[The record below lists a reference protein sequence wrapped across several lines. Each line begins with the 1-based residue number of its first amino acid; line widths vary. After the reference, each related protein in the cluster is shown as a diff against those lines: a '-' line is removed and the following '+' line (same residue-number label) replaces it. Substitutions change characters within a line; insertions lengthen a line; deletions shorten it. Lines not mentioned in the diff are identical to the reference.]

1 MMLKAKVFLAGATLL
16 VLLARVSQ
24 AVEVSIQ
31 VTGVVE
37 SNLIGGSHAGV
48 MPNDPVIM
56 SFNVDSDNF
65 VNSPSFPTRGYPLD
79 LSSFSMTVGGN
90 PVTLDNPQPFGPAY
104 FVLRNNDPVVDGF
117 VLSRN
122 VDFPQPVS
130 VHIPGLSPTH
140 ELDFLRT
147 FNNGT
152 PLSSLDILDALGF
165 YDFTNLSV
173 YNWTIG
179 RFGNVGGLY
188 TYETITLT
196 SVPEP
201 AMFGILVPAILG
213 LFNFARRP
221 RRHRALVCV
230 SGVATP
236 EPQHAIRAT

>member
-1 MMLKAKVFLAGATLL
+1 MMKTKVILTGTI
-16 VLLARVSQ
+16 LLALCARASQ
-24 AVEVSIQ
+24 AVEVNIT

-56 SFNVDSDNF
+56 SFNVDSGNF
-65 VNSPSFPTRGYPLD
+65 VNSPNFPTRGYPLD

-104 FVLRNNDPVVDGF
+104 FVLRNNDPAVDGF
-117 VLSRN
+117 LLSRN

-147 FNNGT
+147 FNDGT
-152 PLSSLDILDALGF
+152 PLPSLDILDALGF

-179 RFGNVGGLY
+179 RFGNPGALY
-188 TYETITLT
+188 TYETITL
-196 SVPEP
+196 SVVPEP
-201 AMFGILVPAILG
+201 STFGSFAAALLG
-213 LFNFARRP
+213 LLSVIRR
-221 RRHRALVCV
+221 R
-230 SGVATP
+230 S
-236 EPQHAIRAT
+236 